1 MRPEDSQQ
9 EPVADPGVERSTPRQ
24 GGAFRKLVLYG
35 FSRTVAQGLVSTKGI
50 LLASLLGPERFG
62 VWALFRL
69 AMLYGSFGS
78 LGVFRGLELEVAQS
92 QIPGGSALDGTRKSF
107 CGAALSLTLAIS
119 GAVGL
124 VSLVASLLVDN
135 PDLITVLRVF
145 GVGLFLESVVVYA
158 MTYLRAA
165 GELRAYAFAEV
176 GLAMAHLALA
186 VVLALRWG
194 LGGAFLGYL
203 LATLLVLPFFVRR
216 VPFHPGFSIA
226 ESRRLVQVGFPIA
239 MTSILGFAMT
249 GVDRLVVGA
258 YAGMEP
264 LGYYAFAVSISGLT
278 ASLAWVIR
286 TVVLPDVYASV
297 RSEGTSSALRDHLE
311 RIILPFSRIY
321 PVLVGVLAIAVG
333 PAVSLVLPQYLEAVP
348 AARVVIFAGVTAG
361 YVSLGSLG
369 VVAAGRQRVLPY
381 LSLILLLMN
390 ALVSYLAL
398 RLEFGILGVA
408 IGTLICR
415 TLFGISIV
423 SVNVKSAALE
433 GASRVAF
440 GVSIPLLW
448 CAAVVFSLDRW
459 LGGLDLK
466 SAAVS
471 LLVFLLAVSPLFP
484 AALAGLHRGNTRD
497 G

>member
-9 EPVADPGVERSTPRQ
+9 ETVADPGVERSTPRQ

-35 FSRTVAQGLVSTKGI
+35 FSRTVAQGLVSAKGI

-92 QIPGGSALDGTRKSF
+92 QSPGGSALDGTRKAA
-107 CGAALSLTLAIS
+107 CGTALSLTLAIS

-124 VSLVASLLVDN
+124 ISLVASFLVDN

-176 GLAMAHLALA
+176 GLALAHLALA

-203 LATLLVLPFFVRR
+203 LATLLVLPFLVRR
-216 VPFHPGFSIA
+216 VPFHPAFSIA
-226 ESRRLVQVGFPIA
+226 ESRRLVEVGFPVA
-239 MTSILGFAMT
+239 LTSILGFAMT

-258 YAGMEP
+258 YAGMES
-264 LGYYAFAVSISGLT
+264 LGYYAFAVSVSGLT
-278 ASLAWVIR
+278 ASFAWVVR
-286 TVVLPDVYASV
+286 TVVLPDVYASA
-297 RSEGTSSALRDHLE
+297 RTEGPSLALREHFK
-311 RIILPFSRIY
+311 RTILPFSRIY
-321 PVLVGVLAIAVG
+321 PLLVGVFAIAVG
-333 PAVSLVLPQYLEAVP
+333 PAVSLLLPRYLEAVP

-369 VVAAGRQRVLPY
+369 VVAAGKQRVLPY
-381 LSLILLLMN
+381 LSAILLLMN
-390 ALVSYLAL
+390 ALLSYLAL
-398 RLEFGILGVA
+398 RMGFGILGVA
-408 IGTLICR
+408 VGTLLSR
-415 TLFGISIV
+415 TLFGISIL
-423 SVNVKSAALE
+423 SVNAKSAALE
-433 GASRVAF
+433 GAGRFAF
-440 GVSIPLLW
+440 RASIPLLW
-448 CAAVVFSLDRW
+448 CATVVLALDRW
-459 LGGLDLK
+459 LGGIDLE
-466 SAAVS
+466 SAAMS
-471 LLVFLLAVSPLFP
+471 LLAYLLLVAPLFP
-484 AALAGLHRGNTRD
+484 TALQGLRQANGRD
-497 G
+497 S